1 MRYMQAKRPRKG
13 ATVTMEKTYMP
24 SLPSISSS
32 IHGMQLKSRP
42 GIPIVK

>member
-13 ATVTMEKTYMP
+13 ATVTMEKYMP
-24 SLPSISSS
+24 SPPSISSS